1 MCPGG
6 LVNPGVFL
14 VSGDMENA
22 GIQFTTEREVRIAY
36 LAILRAQ
43 WQVCVHLRKYYS
55 VGII

>member
-1 MCPGG
+1 M
-6 LVNPGVFL
+6 NPGVFL